1 MGADVPTREASSPAD
16 LTAEQVFVHH
26 DEHMFARV
34 FIIAAL
40 AILVWAAFAR
50 SSDASGPE
58 RRYVVQPYD
67 TLWSIAAR
75 GYSDPR
81 EGIWEITERNGLRGA
96 TIVPGQVL
104 MLP

>member
-1 MGADVPTREASSPAD
+1 
-16 LTAEQVFVHH
+16 
-26 DEHMFARV
+26 MFGR
-34 FIIAAL
+34 IIIVAAL
-40 AILVWAAFAR
+40 AVVLWAAFAR

-67 TLWSIAAR
+67 TLWTIAAT

-81 EGIWEITERNGLRGA
+81 EGVWEIQQRNGLRGA

-104 MLP
+104 VLP

>member
-1 MGADVPTREASSPAD
+1 
-16 LTAEQVFVHH
+16 
-26 DEHMFARV
+26 MFARLIILFALSV
-34 FIIAAL
+34 FL
-40 AILVWAAFAR
+40 WAAFAR

-67 TLWSIAAR
+67 TLWSIAAE

-81 EGIWEITERNGLRGA
+81 EGVWEIRARNGLEGA

-104 MLP
+104 LLP